1 MENVDDLTIIVK
13 IPHDGFL
20 MVIIVALHL
29 LLPPVVVLSLVFN
42 G

>member
-1 MENVDDLTIIVK
+1 MILPSLLKV
-13 IPHDGFL
+13 PHDGFL
-20 MVIIVALHL
+20 MVIIIALHL